1 MGFRLTRRAALRGL
15 GAAIGLPA
23 LDAMFHSRGLLFQ
36 SAHADPAPVPQR
48 LVTFFIP
55 NGVPVH
61 VKEGGVDQHLWFPA
75 TTGTSYETPLC
86 LQPIEAFKSRFNILN
101 GVVLGEPCAD
111 GHAGGTTGFSTGLA
125 PTTAGAAGPSVD
137 QVAAAELGDTPFRSL
152 GVGVKPVD
160 VQFNDFNI
168 ACFDELS
175 WIGPNQVA
183 PLRRDPAQLF
193 DDLFGGVLPSDTE
206 AAERRKAQRLSVLD
220 FVSSDIQRLQ
230 GKLGKS
236 DNLRLDAHLTAV
248 RELEQRIEGASAL
261 TCTVPPEPTE
271 PTSYVEKA
279 KLMAELLAMALRCD
293 LTRFGAFM
301 YGHGGNDGGGKDEA
315 YGLVEVNGEW
325 PQQHNF
331 THWLTERP
339 DWYDA
344 LFASLTQFTLT
355 HMEVFAHFLN
365 ALQGD
370 MGGPDDF
377 LQNTLIYMGSELGDG
392 TNHDNG
398 GNVLP
403 ILLVGNGGGAL
414 TTGSH
419 VKLSSNVRVA
429 DVLFT
434 LLRMVG
440 STTPSFAGASQEIAL
455 G

>member
-1 MGFRLTRRAALRGL
+1 MIA
-15 GAAIGLPA
+15 LPA
-23 LDAMFHSRGLLFQ
+23 LEAMFTSRGLVIP
-36 SAHADPAPVPQR
+36 SANAAPAAVAKR

-55 NGVPVH
+55 NGVPTYVPD
-61 VKEGGVDQHLWFPA
+61 GGTDQHLWFPA
-75 TTGTSYETPLC
+75 TTGSGYTMPLC
-86 LQPIEAFKSRFNILN
+86 LEPIAAYRDRFNILN
-101 GVVLGEPCAD
+101 GVVLGESCAD

-125 PTTAGAAGPSVD
+125 PTTTGAAGPSVD
-137 QVAAAELGDTPFRSL
+137 QVAAAELGDTAFRTL
-152 GVGVKPVD
+152 GVGVKPID

-168 ACFDELS
+168 ACFDEIS

-193 DDLFGGVLPSDTE
+193 DDLFAGGVPVDP
-206 AAERRKAQRLSVLD
+206 AQAERKKAQRLSVLD
-220 FVSSDIQRLQ
+220 FVQDDIGRL
-230 GKLGKS
+230 KSRLGKS
-236 DNLRLDAHLTAV
+236 DNLRLDAHLSAV
-248 RELEQRIEGASAL
+248 RELEMRVEGASAL
-261 TCTVPPEPTE
+261 SCQVPPEPVD
-271 PTSYVEKA
+271 PAGYVEKA
-279 KLMAELLAMALRCD
+279 KLQAELLAMALRCD

-315 YGLVEVNGEW
+315 HGIVEVNGEY

-355 HMEVFAHFLN
+355 HMEVFAHFLD
-365 ALQGD
+365 ALKGEET
-370 MGGPDDF
+370 GPDDF
-377 LQNTLIYMGSELGDG
+377 LSDTLIYMGSELGDG
-392 TNHDNG
+392 TNHDNN

-403 ILLVGNGGGAL
+403 ILIVGNGGGAL
-414 TTGSH
+414 KTGSH
-419 VKLSSNVRVA
+419 VKLASNVRVA

-440 STTPSFAGASQEIAL
+440 STAPSFAGASQEIAL